1 MFDAATAST
10 SRCFAFFSTRS
21 FAAEISRSRLALRRF
36 TNYEERLLYI
46 FVCCWKLENFSILLF
61 LLLIF
66 YLLLS
71 LKSLDPRMEF
81 EDSIFLQVNERTTK
95 ITKFRRKR
103 RRKEDRGNLARE
115 ELSDQMTSDL
125 SCKED
130 SLNTRLINALSFPPP
145 SGIVKRATFLANR

>member
-115 ELSDQMTSDL
+115 ELSDRRQIYRA
-125 SCKED
+125 KK
-130 SLNTRLINALSFPPP
+130 TR
-145 SGIVKRATFLANR
+145 